1 MICGVHNEDILKE
14 IDKNQIFQAICK
26 IKNIDYNEI
35 ISNLIERIKDSEVED
50 KDVYISEQE
59 TWDSEY
65 ISIIREEDI
74 LFIDESLL
82 WNREEAINFFKDDFG
97 DETED
102 ILDELWIETT
112 NEEKEVIQIAQECKI
127 GEIRIEA
134 MR

>member
-14 IDKNQIFQAICK
+14 IDKKQIFQAICK
-26 IKNIDYNEI
+26 IKNIDYTEI
-35 ISNLIERIKDSEVED
+35 ISNLIRRIQDSEVED

-59 TWDSEY
+59 IWDSEY
-65 ISIIREEDI
+65 ISIIREENI

-82 WNREEAINFFKDDFG
+82 WDKEEAINFFKDDFG

-112 NEEKEVIQIAQECKI
+112 NEEKEVIQIAQKCGLE
-127 GEIRIEA
+127 EIRVE
-134 MR
+134 MM

>member
-59 TWDSEY
+59 IWDSED

-82 WNREEAINFFKDDFG
+82 WDKEEAINFFKGDFG

-127 GEIRIEA
+127 REIRIEA